1 MKLANRDLTVIAAG
15 GDGDGYA
22 IGAGHFVH
30 AVRRNTDMT
39 YIVMDN
45 QTYGLTKGQS
55 SPTSATGYVASV
67 SPDGNP
73 DTPLNGLALALAAG
87 ATFIARGFSAQPK
100 QMVAMIKAAVEHRGF
115 AIVEVMSPCVTY
127 NKINTYAWFKENT
140 EDGTLRDGYA
150 PNDRLAAF
158 EALTTGRQDP
168 AGHPLQRRPPDVRRP
183 HGAARDADRAPRRPH
198 AARGLRRDP
207 GGVPLDARRGE
218 RQRAFVA
225 ICSVFVS
232 PGRSSVTAV
241 CGATRPTAAL
251 EQVAALRADDER
263 VVRVVDRDRLADA
276 EQLAGERGVV
286 RAHRERAVAGAEH
299 GEVGPVARPDERHV
313 AVHVGVARRVH
324 ARAADVDDEPGRG
337 ETRRGRMDRRN
348 EVRA

>member
-1 MKLANRDLTVIAAG
+1 MTATLTPKDFATATPSWWCPGCGDYGVLSALKQAMAELGKQPKDVAFISGIGCSGKISGYLHSYAFHGVHGRALPVATAVKLANRDLTVIAAG

-158 EALTTGRQDP
+158 EALTTDGKI
-168 AGHPLQRRPPDVRRP
+168 PLGIIYKEDRPTFEDRTELPEMPIAHLDVRT
-183 HGAARDADRAPRRPH
+183 PH
-198 AARGLRRDP
+198 ADYA
-207 GGVPLDARRGE
+207 
-218 RQRAFVA
+218 A
-225 ICSVFVS
+225 IQ
-232 PGRSSVTAV
+232 
-241 CGATRPTAAL
+241 AAY
-251 EQVAALRADDER
+251 R
-263 VVRVVDRDRLADA
+263 
-276 EQLAGERGVV
+276 
-286 RAHRERAVAGAEH
+286 
-299 GEVGPVARPDERHV
+299 
-313 AVHVGVARRVH
+313 
-324 ARAADVDDEPGRG
+324 
-337 ETRRGRMDRRN
+337 
-348 EVRA
+348 